1 MTRLLP
7 LLLLLAACGASR
19 PEPPPP
25 DPVLRNHITAGR
37 LALDNARHEEAA
49 RQYGLALS
57 RARER
62 DSVEDIAEAATGRAA
77 ALMARGQARDAVSET
92 QGARHDI
99 ERRGAS
105 VPPTLRLAEATARYR
120 AGDAPGART
129 LLDPW
134 PEAGDAE
141 AAQRAAFLL
150 GLIAA
155 EARDAEALVAAR
167 TRLGTPTR
175 RGLRAD
181 AEELAARAALL
192 AGDGTTAEAGALRAL
207 DDRREA
213 LDYRGVTRALELA
226 ADAAALR
233 GAREREA
240 DYALRAGQGAAA
252 RGEAADARRLLDR
265 ARRLGG
271 DAAFRRTVEQSL
283 GTLPRAGSAAAP

>member
-1 MTRLLP
+1 MRRALP
-7 LLLLLAACGASR
+7 VLLLLAACGGTR

-25 DPVLRNHITAGR
+25 DPVLRNHLTAGR

-49 RQYGLALS
+49 RQYALALT

-77 ALMARGQARDAVSET
+77 ALMARGQVAEARDAALS
-92 QGARHDI
+92 ARGDI
-99 ERRGAS
+99 ERRNAT

-120 AGDAPGART
+120 AGDAAGARA

-134 PEAGDAE
+134 PEGGDAE

-150 GLIAA
+150 GLIAS
-155 EARDAEALVAAR
+155 ESRDAESLAR
-167 TRLGTPTR
+167 ARARLGAPTR

-181 AEELAARAALL
+181 ADELAARAALL
-192 AGDGTTAEAGALRAL
+192 AGDGTQAEAGALRAL
-207 DDRREA
+207 EDRREA

-252 RGEAADARRLLDR
+252 RGETADARRLLER

-271 DAAFRRTVEQSL
+271 DAAFQRAVTQSL
-283 GTLPRAGSAAAP
+283 AALPSAGSAATR